1 MKKNKSEDYKISAVK
16 YYLNNNKNQIQT
28 CKIFGCYPRS
38 LMRWVTKYKKNK
50 NITRKKRIVQAY
62 KVKQEWVN
70 YIL

>member
-38 LMRWVTKYKKNK
+38 LMRWVTKYKNNK
-50 NITRKKRIVQAY
+50 NITQKK
-62 KVKQEWVN
+62 E
-70 YIL
+70 